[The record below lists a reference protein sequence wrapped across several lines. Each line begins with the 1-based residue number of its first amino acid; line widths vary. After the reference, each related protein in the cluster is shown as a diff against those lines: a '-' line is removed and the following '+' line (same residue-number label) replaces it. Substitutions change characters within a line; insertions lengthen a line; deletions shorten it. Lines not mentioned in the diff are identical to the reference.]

1 MKTIKEMKLNEKITY
16 FREKVGLSKSQL
28 AREVEVSPA
37 YITLIEKG
45 VNTPSIPILYKI
57 AYSLGIPASELSPK
71 LKNEKTAF
79 FITNADYI
87 NKIKELY
94 NILFKLQCKQD
105 IFLDG
110 KDIDD
115 IILATGLN
123 SYRSAFS
130 DSDIKTIVTALKIS
144 SLLENELYTISEV
157 IETDP
162 RLIDGD
168 FICDIELLDLI
179 ESFIDKEYL
188 PKNISFSLKFEV
200 KEKEEE

>member
-1 MKTIKEMKLNEKITY
+1 MKLNEKITY

-28 AREVEVSPA
+28 AREIKVSPA

-57 AYSLGIPASELSPK
+57 AYSLGIPASELSPN

-79 FITNADYI
+79 FINNADYL

-94 NILFKLQCKQD
+94 NILFKLQYKQD
-105 IFLDG
+105 IFLEG

-115 IILATGLN
+115 IILGTGLN

-130 DSDIKTIVTALKIS
+130 DSDIEIIVTALKIA
-144 SLLENELYTISEV
+144 SLLRNELYNISDV

-162 RLIDGD
+162 SLKNGNFTRDL
-168 FICDIELLDLI
+168 ELLDLI
-179 ESFIDKEYL
+179 KSFINNEYI
-188 PKNISFSLKFEV
+188 PKNVSFSLKFEV
-200 KEKEEE
+200 KKEEE